1 ILQHPTMPPPKQLKL
16 SDMTK
21 SKRADR
27 RKEIQDGDETSNLSD
42 GQSDYEQSSSKYSE
56 APVTEHSLH
65 KMQQEFRA
73 TITSDFHCING
84 DLRK

>member
-1 ILQHPTMPPPKQLKL
+1 MPPPKQLKL

-21 SKRADR
+21 LKRVDR

-42 GQSDYEQSSSKYSE
+42 GQSDYEQSSYKYTE
-56 APVTEHSLH
+56 APVTERSLH
-65 KMQQEFRA
+65 KMLQELRA
-73 TITSDFHCING
+73 TITADFHRING